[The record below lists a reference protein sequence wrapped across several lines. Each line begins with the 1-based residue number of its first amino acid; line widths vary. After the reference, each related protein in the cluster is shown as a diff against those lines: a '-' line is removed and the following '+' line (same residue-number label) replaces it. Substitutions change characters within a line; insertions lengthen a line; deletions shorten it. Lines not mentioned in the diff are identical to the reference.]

1 MLDNLMEKLNFQKES
16 KMFLQVLLGTSI
28 YALGI
33 IFFLDPVKLYTG
45 GITGLSQLII
55 NVVSTMTNG
64 SYVINLGL
72 LVFIFQIP
80 LLIFGY
86 YKLSKRFIFYTLI
99 SSIIASIILIFHAPV
114 SILGDDLLT
123 SGMIGGILG
132 GIGNGI
138 LHNAGTSGG
147 GTSIIFQYLS
157 IKTGKSMGTY
167 QIIFHGAI
175 ILVAGIIF
183 GLDIAI
189 YTIVSQ
195 MVSSIVLDKVFT
207 GYNFIKLEVITIY
220 GLKMADELKSRL
232 PHGVTM
238 IDAIGAYTYQEKT
251 ILYAVIS
258 VHEMQKYLT
267 LIQEIDPNA
276 FIVMTGVQK
285 VKGKFTKKIIN

>member
-1 MLDNLMEKLNFQKES
+1 MEKITFKKEAKTLS
-16 KMFLQVLLGTSI
+16 QVILGTSI

-33 IFFLDPVKLYTG
+33 IFFLDPVRLYTG
-45 GITGLSQLII
+45 GVTGLSQLII
-55 NVVSTMTNG
+55 NVVNLLTSG
-64 SYVINLGL
+64 GYVINLGL

-86 YKLSKRFIFYTLI
+86 YKLSKRFIIYTLI
-99 SSIIASIILIFHAPV
+99 STVIASIILAFRAPV

-123 SGMIGGILG
+123 CGIIGGMLG

-147 GTSIIFQYLS
+147 GTSILFQYWS
-157 IKTGKSMGTY
+157 IKSGKSMGSY
-167 QIIFHGAI
+167 QMVFHGAI
-175 ILVAGIIF
+175 ILVAGLIF

-195 MVSSIVLDKVFT
+195 MISSIVLDKVFT
-207 GYNFIKLEVITIY
+207 GYNFIKLEAITDH
-220 GLKMADELKSRL
+220 GLEIADELKSRL

-238 IDAIGAYTYQEKT
+238 IDAVGAYYHKEKT

-258 VHEMQKYLT
+258 IHEMQKYLK
-267 LIQEIDPNA
+267 LINDIDPDA
-276 FIVMTGVQK
+276 FVVFSPVQK